1 MEEQLKKLSES
12 VIEGRKDDAA
22 RLTQELLAGGVLPE
36 KVLND
41 GLIAAMSTVGEMFKN
56 CEIYLPE
63 MLMSARAM
71 KAATEILRP
80 LLVQSGIKP
89 AGTVIIGTV
98 QGDLHDI
105 GKNLVGMMA
114 EGAGFKVI
122 DLGVDVP
129 PAKFVEAV
137 RQNDGQIIG
146 MSALLTTTMMRMPE
160 VIKTLEQEGIRDK
173 VRVIVGGAAITQEW
187 ANEIGADGYAPD
199 AASAADKCKEL
210 IAGMKAA

>member
-1 MEEQLKKLSES
+1 MEQIKKLADA
-12 VIEGRKDDAA
+12 VIEGKRDDASKYA
-22 RLTQELLAGGVLPE
+22 KELLDAGVGAG
-36 KVLND
+36 KVLEES
-41 GLIAAMSTVGEMFKN
+41 LIAAMATVGEQFKN

-71 KAATEILRP
+71 KAAMEVLRP
-80 LLVQSGIKP
+80 ALVKSGIQP
-89 AGTVIIGTV
+89 AGTLIVGTV

-122 DLGVDVP
+122 DLGVDVSP
-129 PAKFVEAV
+129 QKFVDAV
-137 RQNDGQIIG
+137 KEHKPQLIG

-160 VIKTLEQEGIRDK
+160 VIKALEGEQLRKQVK
-173 VRVIVGGAAITQEW
+173 VLVGGAAITEEW
-187 ANEIGADGYAPD
+187 AKEIGADAYAPD

-210 IAGMKAA
+210 VARLKAA